1 MKCMTVMHETEENK
15 HIGILDNL
23 FDYGKRHQNIHQK
36 EKKPVPQNINL
47 ECFFLEKADPSISS
61 ISTFVFVL
69 NE

>member
-47 ECFFLEKADPSISS
+47 RMFFSGKG
-61 ISTFVFVL
+61 
-69 NE
+69 